1 MQKKFIKLYFLAFHV
16 CYKCSATMLKLK
28 CFCNW
33 DENTLKRQAHEK
45 LTF

>member
-1 MQKKFIKLYFLAFHV
+1 MQKLFIKLHFLAFPM
-16 CYKCSATMLKLK
+16 CYKCSDTMLKLK

-33 DENTLKRQAHEK
+33 GKKTLKNQAHEK